1 MSRWRN
7 TKLIP
12 ANQRLFH
19 KGTLKMRIR
28 KALQFALVASLTASI
43 PAMASTISS
52 CADNPGS
59 PTNVQGTLYT
69 AFTCNLYNDVDTY
82 SIDLTPLITQGGAD
96 FYTNLVGAGY
106 FVIINGDPNA
116 SDPNALSDDTSGL
129 YDESLWEAVL
139 FFPGDQDAGTA
150 SDTLTMYW
158 AGAFPDAGTVQT
170 YDAKIYGAGY
180 DADFF
185 TQSTGTE
192 TVYSPYP
199 NTYNVILT
207 PEPSSLLLLGTGLV
221 GLAGIARRK
230 FARA

>member
-1 MSRWRN
+1 
-7 TKLIP
+7 
-12 ANQRLFH
+12 
-19 KGTLKMRIR
+19 MRIGE
-28 KALQFALVASLTASI
+28 ALQFALVASLLTSI

-69 AFTCNLYNDVDTY
+69 ALTCNLYNDVDTY
-82 SIDLTPLITQGGAD
+82 SIDLTPYLTEGGAQLFD
-96 FYTNLVGAGY
+96 NQLGPGY
-106 FVIINGDPNA
+106 IVIINGDPTT
-116 SDPNALSDDTSGL
+116 LSDDSSGL

-139 FFPGDQDAGTA
+139 YWPGDTDGGYA
-150 SDTLTMYW
+150 SKSLTVDW
-158 AGAFPDAGTVQT
+158 AGAFPDAGTVQSFDQT
-170 YDAKIYGAGY
+170 VCLDDGY
-180 DADFF
+180 DAATCAASDSDFF

-192 TVYSPYP
+192 TVYDAGP

-230 FARA
+230 LR

>member
-1 MSRWRN
+1 
-7 TKLIP
+7 
-12 ANQRLFH
+12 
-19 KGTLKMRIR
+19 
-28 KALQFALVASLTASI
+28 
-43 PAMASTISS
+43 MASTVSS
-52 CADNPGS
+52 CADNLGS

-106 FVIINGDPNA
+106 FVIINGNPIT
-116 SDPNALSDDTSGL
+116 LSDDTSGL

-139 FFPGDQDAGTA
+139 YFPGDQDAGGA

-158 AGAFPDAGTVQT
+158 AGAFPDATTVQT
-170 YDAKIYGAGY
+170 YDANIYGAGY

-185 TQSTGTE
+185 AQSTGTE
-192 TVYSPYP
+192 TVYDPYA

-207 PEPSSLLLLGTGLV
+207 PEPSSLLLLGTGLL
-221 GLAGIARRK
+221 GLAGVARRK
-230 FARA
+230 LVRA